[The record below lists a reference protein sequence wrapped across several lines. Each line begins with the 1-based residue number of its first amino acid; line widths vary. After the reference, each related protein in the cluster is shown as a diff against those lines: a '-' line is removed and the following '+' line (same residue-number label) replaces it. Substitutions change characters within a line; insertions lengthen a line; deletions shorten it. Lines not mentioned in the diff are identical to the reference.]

1 LLIVGIPGYATW
13 KNIWRQIDRRLLQ
26 RCHIP
31 WERGSG
37 PNKIASTG
45 SRKHDKVVN
54 CDVNLVQEEEEEE
67 EEEDWCTVY

>member
-1 LLIVGIPGYATW
+1 MA
-13 KNIWRQIDRRLLQ
+13 
-26 RCHIP
+26 HS
-31 WERGSG
+31 WERESG

-67 EEEDWCTVY
+67 EEEWCTVY

>member
-1 LLIVGIPGYATW
+1 MA
-13 KNIWRQIDRRLLQ
+13 
-26 RCHIP
+26 HS
-31 WERGSG
+31 WERESG

-67 EEEDWCTVY
+67 EEEWELN

>member
-1 LLIVGIPGYATW
+1 MA
-13 KNIWRQIDRRLLQ
+13 
-26 RCHIP
+26 HS
-31 WERGSG
+31 WERESG

-67 EEEDWCTVY
+67 EEEEWCTVY